1 MEASEESQ
9 EQPEPQHED
18 LDADFAPTWPEDVRE
33 ACARFFAFKDE
44 DIRGQGRLGALEFSD
59 APQRVDQIRS
69 IVRDL
74 ALEPWAEIPPNITNG
89 GLISNL
95 NELIATLDEMVAL
108 SSDSENARASRDEL
122 NNRLNGSLEWFQ
134 QTAAPLA
141 FNAKIDRRLGD
152 RPDGALGQAADLS
165 VLEAAANELKA
176 EQEKL
181 RHELES
187 QSEAVS
193 QARATAGD
201 SASEELSEIFKKRSD
216 DYANAANKW
225 LVALCV
231 AAPIAAGL
239 AILTFHLLGPDSNAE
254 DAHDFASLG
263 LGLFILGLLA
273 FGIRVCAQNFRV
285 NRHLAAVARSKQSSI
300 STFQR
305 LAASVADEDIRSAV
319 TLTLAQSIFTVEET
333 GLVDGSGDHVTLVER
348 AVLPNL
354 PSSGS

>member
-1 MEASEESQ
+1 MEASEEQQ
-9 EQPEPQHED
+9 EQAEGVD
-18 LDADFAPTWPEDVRE
+18 LDPDFAPSWPEEVRE

-44 DIRGQGRLGALEFSD
+44 DIRGQSRLGALEFSD
-59 APQRVDQIRS
+59 APQRVDQIRN
-69 IVRDL
+69 IVRNL
-74 ALEPWAEIPPNITNG
+74 ALEPWGEIPPNI

-95 NELIATLDEMVAL
+95 NELIEILNQMVAL
-108 SSDSENARASRDEL
+108 SSNSENASATRDEL
-122 NNRLNGSLEWFQ
+122 NNRLNASLEWFQ

-141 FNAKIDRRLGD
+141 FNAKIDRRLQE
-152 RPDGALGQAADLS
+152 RPDGALGQEADLS
-165 VLEAAANELKA
+165 ALEASAKELKA
-176 EQEKL
+176 QQEKL

-187 QSEAVS
+187 QSEAVG
-193 QARATAGD
+193 QARAAAGD
-201 SASEELSEIFKKRSD
+201 SASEELSEVFKERSD
-216 DYANAANKW
+216 AYADAANKW
-225 LVALCV
+225 LIALCI
-231 AAPIAAGL
+231 AAPIAVGL
-239 AILTFHLLGPDSNAE
+239 AVLTFQLLGPDSNAQ

-319 TLTLAQSIFTVEET
+319 TLTLAQSIFAVEDT

-348 AVLPNL
+348 AVLPNI
-354 PSSGS
+354 PGSGSGS